1 MRNYGE
7 FFSGICGFFV
17 VDDFIRHT
25 LSGSSVFYQTYLD
38 ELWVHTVN
46 RLIDFVHVN
55 AKSCDS
61 PNDLIKLKD
70 YLIIFERTMQ
80 NLGFPITGL
89 TETIGIVQR
98 YYHRLLASQWKSK

>member
-7 FFSGICGFFV
+7 FFSAICGFFV

-25 LSGSSVFYQTYLD
+25 LSGSSAFYQTYLD

-46 RLIDFVHVN
+46 RLVDFVHAN
-55 AKSCDS
+55 AKSCKS

-70 YLIIFERTMQ
+70 YLIIFERTME
-80 NLGFPITGL
+80 NLGFPISGL
-89 TETIGIVQR
+89 SETIGIVQR